1 LKVASILRLSGLVCL
16 SGLFSAMS
24 ASPLSLQFSGN
35 VTQIPVDEIFGD
47 ITAGELIR
55 GSFSFDPAAVDLVPT
70 DPATGVYASSSP
82 FGTTVTIG
90 SHEFTTS
97 GSITIGI
104 LNSFV
109 DQYTVFAASPSN
121 DLTLELFFQDN
132 TGTAL
137 SNDHLPLTLPALSD
151 FQQKDFHLDAIF
163 DRGEVQVD
171 GQVGGSDA
179 QAVPEPASA
188 ALSACSFALLALARL
203 RRHCNSTNLT

>member
-1 LKVASILRLSGLVCL
+1 MASILRIYCLVCL
-16 SGLFSAMS
+16 FGLFSAVS

-35 VTQIPVDEIFGD
+35 VTQIPVDDIFGD
-47 ITAGELIR
+47 ITVGESIG
-55 GSFSFDPAAVDLVPT
+55 GSFSFDSAAVDLIPA

-82 FGTTVTIG
+82 FGMTVTIG

-109 DQYTVFAASPSN
+109 DQYTIFASSPSN

-132 TGTAL
+132 TATAF
-137 SNDHLPLTLPALSD
+137 SDDHLPLTLPALSG

-171 GQVGGSDA
+171 GQVVGSDV

-188 ALSACSFALLALARL
+188 ALYACSFGLFALLRL
-203 RRHCNSTNLT
+203 RRRCNSTDLT